1 MRIKIVAN
9 DIIVAD
15 PILGKEKKQPVCN
28 VCGRVLSHVTR
39 SGGMYWCTKHYHQ
52 FKKYGH
58 AIDTNPRTS
67 NDLNEIRVDSI
78 RPEIAYV
85 MLYNRNNEVIDCAAI
100 DSADIDLVKNYK
112 WRRGGSSDGGGYAMS
127 GGKHMSHLIIGAKDG
142 EIVDH
147 INHNTMDNRRE
158 NLRIVTKS
166 QNAMN
171 QNVLGISRG
180 KSGVYYAHIKKN
192 QIMVVIGTYKT
203 RDEALLARWY
213 AEQELF
219 GEYAFKKEKPTVS
232 PECEQAIIQDV
243 NTAIERWQQR
253 VNNKQNKQGEDE

>member
-1 MRIKIVAN
+1 MRIKVVAN
-9 DIIVAD
+9 SITIAD

-28 VCGRVLSHVTR
+28 VCGRVLTR
-39 SGGMYWCTKHYHQ
+39 VIRSDGMDWCIKHYHQ

-58 AIDTNPRTS
+58 AIDADPRTP

-85 MLYNRNNEVIDCAAI
+85 MLYNRKNMPIDCAAI
-100 DSADIDLVKNYK
+100 DTSDIDLIKNYK
-112 WRRGGSSDGGGYAMS
+112 WHRNGNGYAIS
-127 GGKHMSHLIIGAKDG
+127 GGQQQMSHLIIGAKNN

-171 QNVLGISRG
+171 QNVLGISQG
-180 KSGVYYAHIKKN
+180 SAGVWYAHIKKN
-192 QIMVVIGTYKT
+192 QIMMSIGTYRT
-203 RDEALLARWY
+203 RNEALLARWY
-213 AEQELF
+213 AEKLFF
-219 GEYAFKKEKPTVS
+219 GEYAFDKEKPTIS
-232 PECEQAIIQDV
+232 ADDESRIAEDAER
-243 NTAIERWQQR
+243 AFKRWQER
-253 VNNKQNKQGEDE
+253 IARIQNEKE

>member
-1 MRIKIVAN
+1 MRINVVAN
-9 DIIVAD
+9 SIAIAD

-28 VCGRVLSHVTR
+28 VCGRVLNRVTC
-39 SGGMYWCTKHYHQ
+39 SNGMYWCIKHYHQ

-58 AIDTNPRTS
+58 AIDTDPRTP

-85 MLYNRNNEVIDCAAI
+85 MLYNRKNVPIDCASI
-100 DSADIDLVKNYK
+100 DTSDIDLVKNYK
-112 WRRGGSSDGGGYAMS
+112 WRRGGSGGYAIT
-127 GGKHMSHLIIGAKDG
+127 GGKQQMSHLIIGAEDG

-180 KSGVYYAHIKKN
+180 KSGLYYAHIKKN
-192 QIMVVIGTYKT
+192 QIMTVLGTYQT
-203 RDEALLARWY
+203 RNEALLARWY
-213 AEQELF
+213 AEQALF
-219 GEYAFKKEKPTVS
+219 GEYAFKKEKPIVS

-243 NTAIERWQQR
+243 NAAIERWQRR
-253 VNNKQNKQGEDE
+253 VNNKQKEDE